1 MGKDLQYYERRQA
14 GVIRKRIRSGLD
26 ALLLT
31 QAADIRYLC
40 GFTGSSAVLVFARQ
54 GPAFFTDGR
63 YTQQAGEEVA
73 GIQTIVSEGNP
84 FLRAL
89 QWIKESK
96 VRTLGLDFAHFTVSS
111 FHQVRQKIGKKA
123 ELKDC
128 SGMVEGLR
136 MIKDAE
142 EIARIRLAIKLG
154 SALFPTALKHIRSG
168 IRESQVAAEIEYEA
182 RCRGAEGMSFETIVA
197 GGARSALPHGRA
209 SRERLPQRG
218 FVVLDFGVILT
229 GYCSDMTRTVHLGK
243 PDARARTMYEAV
255 LRAQLAAIK
264 RVRPGVAVSAID
276 EAARSVLNGV
286 GFGQFF
292 THSTGHGV
300 GLEIHEAPRIAGKQ
314 HQKLQPGMVITVEP
328 GIYIPGEGGV
338 RIEDMVLVTERGCE
352 VLTPTTKRL
361 ITI

>member
-1 MGKDLQYYERRQA
+1 MGKDQQYYERRQA
-14 GVIRKRIRSGLD
+14 GVIRKRIRSRLD
-26 ALLLT
+26 ALLFT

-73 GIQTIVSEGNP
+73 GIKTIVSEGNP

-89 QWIKESK
+89 QWLKESK
-96 VRTLGLDFAHFTVSS
+96 VRMLGLDFAHFTVS
-111 FHQVRQKIGKKA
+111 FLHQVQQQIGKKVK
-123 ELKDC
+123 LKDC
-128 SGMVEGLR
+128 SGMVESFR

-154 SALFPTALKHIRSG
+154 SALFPTALKHIRPG

-182 RCRGAEGMSFETIVA
+182 RRRGAEGMSFETIVA

-243 PDARARTMYEAV
+243 PDARARIMYEAV

-264 RVRPGVAVSAID
+264 RVRPGVAVSAVD
-276 EAARSVLNGV
+276 EAARSVLNGA